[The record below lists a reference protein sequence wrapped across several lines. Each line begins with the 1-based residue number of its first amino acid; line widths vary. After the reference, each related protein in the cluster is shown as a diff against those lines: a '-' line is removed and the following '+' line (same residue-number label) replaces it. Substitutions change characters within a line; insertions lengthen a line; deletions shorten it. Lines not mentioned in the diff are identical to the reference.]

1 MSTYYRYAERD
12 VENQINWAEI
22 GKNVT
27 DMISTEV
34 ELREKKKAEIDSATN
49 QYADVLA
56 NQPIGQN
63 QAYNKFIVNFT
74 DNASEARLMQDRL
87 LRSGQLKLK
96 DYNLMRQNLS
106 QGTDQFFQIAKEYNT
121 AYEEKIKRL
130 ENGDSSLLEQF
141 IMEQA
146 ESFGNFANHE
156 LYINP
161 TDFGVSLGKKVEKD
175 GMMVLSEDPND
186 FVQLGELRMMVN
198 QQVDKFDVNTA
209 VADVVDNLAK
219 KYKITYGPL
228 KSRDDLRLMEGY
240 DKFKEGYINALL
252 DNPFDAASVLT
263 DTVGMDKNNLP
274 FKLTRNPAEQDENT
288 ILVKTGEGGR
298 FIPELTESQRK
309 IAREYLDGVFES
321 MIGRED
327 FEKEAPYRGRSSNQA
342 RADKKK
348 ENVNKMNLLMQ
359 VFDPSLAGSTTMS
372 DNEVREKALLSISEG
387 KFDTFTFEPIMEADG
402 ETETGA
408 YEVYGSRTGEAR
420 KKIAEMNPNDPTGM
434 RSWLEA
440 AGPNLLGISDIKTVM
455 QESQYN
461 PDSQYSI
468 GSSPESRVVIN
479 IEREEDRRKNKE
491 AIDWYRSNLN
501 QIITDDIDSYEDDDV
516 AKIVQMYHDSPNKPA
531 GFTFDHVESFG
542 ADYLEIKYDGNT
554 IFKKQLDDPLP
565 GLAQS
570 IRDVMWKAVRSGANW
585 QLGVMQEY
593 EDSGVQDE
601 PGEGGIPEEQAP

>member
-27 DMISTEV
+27 DMLSTEV

-130 ENGDSSLLEQF
+130 EDGDSAQLEQF

-161 TDFGVSLGKKVEKD
+161 TDFGISLGKKVEKD

-209 VADVVDNLAK
+209 VKGIVDNLAN
-219 KYKITYGPL
+219 KYVKTYGPL
-228 KSRDDLRLMEGY
+228 KSVDDLRQMEGY
-240 DKFKEGYINALL
+240 DEFKKNYLKALL
-252 DNPFDAASVLT
+252 ENPYDASSILT
-263 DTVGMDKNNLP
+263 DALGIAPNGESYR
-274 FKLTRNPAEQDENT
+274 FTRNPAEVNENT
-288 ILVKTGEGGR
+288 ILVEEGEGGR
-298 FIPELTESQRK
+298 FVSKINDEQRK
-309 IAREYLDGVFES
+309 QAMDYLDGVFES
-321 MIGRED
+321 MVGRE
-327 FEKEAPYRGRSSNQA
+327 EKQIQSRPPTATEIDRGDKQKQDVESMNMIALLYGGDAGQKAQAVQYFGGLNKDILKIDARTNKIKVYKTDGSIVDLDASKDLSEFAKSATELTNVTDVSRAISKADRYNEFKDKGFVQDAAAEITYKELGPTEDEKLEQQKLEVRQKFTREVDKELEPFLTDNYLNQNVRSMEEKFRKTFAAQLRPILAQYKINIVDEYGGGDEMINISAPEKTDSKGNIVSPAINKSMDLYPESNYKAAMETIKAVIEQYTSINEKDSRVSEAAAAAGTGNNQA
-342 RADKKK
+342 
-348 ENVNKMNLLMQ
+348 
-359 VFDPSLAGSTTMS
+359 P
-372 DNEVREKALLSISEG
+372 
-387 KFDTFTFEPIMEADG
+387 
-402 ETETGA
+402 
-408 YEVYGSRTGEAR
+408 
-420 KKIAEMNPNDPTGM
+420 
-434 RSWLEA
+434 
-440 AGPNLLGISDIKTVM
+440 
-455 QESQYN
+455 
-461 PDSQYSI
+461 
-468 GSSPESRVVIN
+468 
-479 IEREEDRRKNKE
+479 
-491 AIDWYRSNLN
+491 
-501 QIITDDIDSYEDDDV
+501 
-516 AKIVQMYHDSPNKPA
+516 
-531 GFTFDHVESFG
+531 
-542 ADYLEIKYDGNT
+542 
-554 IFKKQLDDPLP
+554 
-565 GLAQS
+565 
-570 IRDVMWKAVRSGANW
+570 
-585 QLGVMQEY
+585 
-593 EDSGVQDE
+593 
-601 PGEGGIPEEQAP
+601 